1 MSGRALETMFSNFKG
16 SFEDIGNKIKQKLYY
31 SPRPHERIRGI
42 GNIQLGEQ
50 VNQAMHDAVS
60 RANQHVAK
68 SLVLN
73 GGQLLSPKA
82 NYQTNKG
89 AVKTVG
95 FTIPSEVKVAGVI
108 YNVVE
113 KDLVVVGESAVLGS
127 CDFDKTEIELKTGMS
142 QTRKEQVFIHELT
155 HAILFEAGFTE
166 HDEDLVDRFAIVAHQ
181 VLKDNWNQGDLYG

>member
-1 MSGRALETMFSNFKG
+1 M
-16 SFEDIGNKIKQKLYY
+16 
-31 SPRPHERIRGI
+31 
-42 GNIQLGEQ
+42 
-50 VNQAMHDAVS
+50 
-60 RANQHVAK
+60 
-68 SLVLN
+68 
-73 GGQLLSPKA
+73 
-82 NYQTNKG
+82 
-89 AVKTVG
+89 
-95 FTIPSEVKVAGVI
+95 PSEVKVAGVI